1 MTSAIF
7 QTIWTDVS
15 LKSDVCFRSLIIFTV
30 NKIRCIA
37 TNLYCPNMVYFCLFF
52 VCLCL
57 FFVVVFCF
65 LFCFFFFVF
74 FFLVLRG
81 SHFEKFVNI

>member
-37 TNLYCPNMVYFCLFF
+37 TNLYRPNMVCFCLFF
-52 VCLCL
+52 VC
-57 FFVVVFCF
+57 F
-65 LFCFFFFVF
+65 LSVFFFFVLFFF